1 MSLVKEIENLEIERD
16 NNRNL
21 HERTRQRMLTDI
33 QEDETEIAQL
43 EALLQNKKMR
53 RDAKQKALTVVDQE
67 FSDRDA
73 ALAAMIGGE

>member
-16 NNRNL
+16 NNRHL
-21 HERTRQRMLTDI
+21 HDRTRQRMLTDI

-67 FSDRDA
+67 FADRDA